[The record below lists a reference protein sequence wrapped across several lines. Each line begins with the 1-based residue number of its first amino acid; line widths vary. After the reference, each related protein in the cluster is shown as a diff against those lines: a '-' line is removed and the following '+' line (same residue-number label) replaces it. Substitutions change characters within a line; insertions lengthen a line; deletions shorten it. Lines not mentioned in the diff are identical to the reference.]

1 MLARNIHLNTDY
13 LLWHRGQHN
22 RTTASFET
30 ASIDWIHPESDLS
43 LPPSCRLNNDLETYL
58 SAHLL
63 LWLSRIK
70 CILFF
75 FPQRQSNN
83 WACLLIDGKVA
94 GAFILEIHLFVGMEP
109 WIKTAHWI
117 RHLSPAW
124 PRGHCSVIT
133 PHFHKSQVVTCQPA
147 QCGPPQMTPCKTVTC
162 WPLLLMLSGGCWQ
175 WKQLLCRLPWV
186 RPPLF
191 PLLLPPS
198 TSPLIPGG
206 VTRSPFPD
214 LIRPVED
221 LLPSNHWPLWK
232 WHSVIQSFRLF
243 HVCVHVC
250 MV

>member
-117 RHLSPAW
+117 RHLFPAW
-124 PRGHCSVIT
+124 PRDHCSFIT
-133 PHFHKSQVVTCQPA
+133 PHFHKSQVVTGQPSVA
-147 QCGPPQMTPCKTVTC
+147 HPRWHHV
-162 WPLLLMLSGGCWQ
+162 
-175 WKQLLCRLPWV
+175 KQLPAGLSCWCYLGDV
-186 RPPLF
+186 DNESSCSVDYLGSGPLSSLF
-191 PLLLPPS
+191 CYLLPPLLS
-198 TSPLIPGG
+198 FPGG
-206 VTRSPFPD
+206 S
-214 LIRPVED
+214 LG
-221 LLPSNHWPLWK
+221 LLSQ
-232 WHSVIQSFRLF
+232 I
-243 HVCVHVC
+243 
-250 MV
+250 